1 MSIKTF
7 LPASL
12 RLHLR
17 VFLRKCRD
25 IVSGDFR
32 KFAKRRKDKINFPYK
47 ISLTQPIKKTAHFE
61 NKVHN
66 IGEGAKKVSEIIILP
81 NEIFSF
87 WQIVKKPDI
96 KNNYRIGRNLISGK
110 LSEDYGGGL
119 CQVSSIIYHIS
130 ILGGLVIQE
139 RHNHS
144 IDIYEEQ
151 DRFTPLGADAAVVF
165 GYKDLKIKNPY
176 SFPVKFSFE
185 IKEDFSLVCELL
197 SKEKI
202 TSQKIIFER
211 EKKDKCVLVHTKLID
226 NDKQQLLT
234 QSVYKGNTGC

>member
-1 MSIKTF
+1 MILKKII
-7 LPASL
+7 PPSL
-12 RLHLR
+12 RLHFR
-17 VFLRKCRD
+17 VFLRKCKD
-25 IVSGDFR
+25 IISGDYS
-32 KFAKRRKDKINFPYK
+32 KFARARKEPISFPYK

-66 IGEGAKKVSEIIILP
+66 IGEGAKKAEQVIIFP

-87 WQIVKKPDI
+87 WHIIKKPDS

-130 ILGGLVIQE
+130 LLGGLEVQE

-151 DRFTPLGADAAVVF
+151 DRFIPLGADAAVVF
-165 GYKDLKIKNPY
+165 GYKDLKIKN
-176 SFPVKFSFE
+176 
-185 IKEDFSLVCELL
+185 
-197 SKEKI
+197 
-202 TSQKIIFER
+202 
-211 EKKDKCVLVHTKLID
+211 
-226 NDKQQLLT
+226 N
-234 QSVYKGNTGC
+234 